1 MTNLSPCRRAAEFTV
16 ERGLDLDSLF
26 SERWGLEQGD
36 EAYRS
41 FDRQTGGKGVFLM

>member
-1 MTNLSPCRRAAEFTV
+1 MTNLSPCRRAAEFAV
-16 ERGLDLDSLF
+16 ERGLDSLF